1 MSVPLGSL
9 AEASA
14 LFSSITIWY
23 TSCKAV
29 KTRYLWLILIG
40 KRETD
45 VVLMEKS
52 LPPRLD
58 WSMNKM
64 SNFAAKD
71 FLKLT
76 PKKKDL
82 IELTFRS
89 VKTDSH
95 IVYYVNPRPKNFRL
109 DVSF

>member
-1 MSVPLGSL
+1 MSVPLESL
-9 AEASA
+9 AEAST

-23 TSCKAV
+23 NPCKAV
-29 KTRYLWLILIG
+29 KTRYLWLISIG
-40 KRETD
+40 KGETD

-52 LPPRLD
+52 LPRCPD

-76 PKKKDL
+76 PKKDQ
-82 IELTFRS
+82 IELTFRDA
-89 VKTDSH
+89 KTDSH
-95 IVYYVNPRPKNFRL
+95 IVYNVNPRPKNFRL